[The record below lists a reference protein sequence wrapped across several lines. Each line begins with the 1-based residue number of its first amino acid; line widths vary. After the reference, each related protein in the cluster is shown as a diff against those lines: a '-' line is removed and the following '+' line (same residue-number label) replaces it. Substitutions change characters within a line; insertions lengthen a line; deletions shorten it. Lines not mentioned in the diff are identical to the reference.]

1 MVPCMLMITK
11 ALTFLHQQK
20 ISHRNLN
27 LHSVL
32 IDGSFNEVKISD
44 FTLAVRL
51 KSAPYSIAMRNEDE
65 FMTDSEYLL
74 QVLRGWSRDTQLLK
88 CEAYLPDMLD
98 SWQVGILFYYLILGE
113 LPMMPR
119 RGERINFLDVNLT
132 MMDKLCY
139 QLPKPIYDV
148 RLDSLLRG
156 LLRPDA
162 RERWSLR
169 MTEEF
174 LEGYKKD
181 NEKVSKKTYAE
192 NSGDQVVPIGDL
204 PPVQRIIESRLS
216 QSWKSK
222 LHPHSSLSK
231 PEKLSR
237 YQSLQDRRKAPV
249 PNITLRGSSSSRK

>member
-1 MVPCMLMITK
+1 
-11 ALTFLHQQK
+11 
-20 ISHRNLN
+20 
-27 LHSVL
+27 
-32 IDGSFNEVKISD
+32 
-44 FTLAVRL
+44 
-51 KSAPYSIAMRNEDE
+51 
-65 FMTDSEYLL
+65 
-74 QVLRGWSRDTQLLK
+74 
-88 CEAYLPDMLD
+88 MLD

-119 RGERINFLDVNLT
+119 RGERINFMDVNLT

-204 PPVQRIIESRLS
+204 PP
-216 QSWKSK
+216 
-222 LHPHSSLSK
+222 
-231 PEKLSR
+231 
-237 YQSLQDRRKAPV
+237 
-249 PNITLRGSSSSRK
+249 

>member
-1 MVPCMLMITK
+1 
-11 ALTFLHQQK
+11 
-20 ISHRNLN
+20 
-27 LHSVL
+27 
-32 IDGSFNEVKISD
+32 
-44 FTLAVRL
+44 
-51 KSAPYSIAMRNEDE
+51 
-65 FMTDSEYLL
+65 
-74 QVLRGWSRDTQLLK
+74 
-88 CEAYLPDMLD
+88 
-98 SWQVGILFYYLILGE
+98 
-113 LPMMPR
+113 MMPR

-204 PPVQRIIESRLS
+204 PP
-216 QSWKSK
+216 
-222 LHPHSSLSK
+222 
-231 PEKLSR
+231 
-237 YQSLQDRRKAPV
+237 
-249 PNITLRGSSSSRK
+249 